1 MPSANITGLRGFLPF
16 AKVSKKIWLEGTIE
30 QNFSGLSVENFR
42 ERRTIW
48 KDSLGFLVGMFQRSF
63 KAIFDTSFPLSRLF
77 FGKWNW
83 FVQISGNRNYQMPV
97 LNFAYPFTQTVDNRF
112 AM

>member
-30 QNFSGLSVENFR
+30 QNFSGLSVEIFGNDGPS
-42 ERRTIW
+42 EKTV
-48 KDSLGFLVGMFQRSF
+48 LVSWSECSKRSF

>member
-1 MPSANITGLRGFLPF
+1 MSSANITGRRGFLPF
-16 AKVSKKIWLEGTIE
+16 AKVSKKIWLEGTTE
-30 QNFSGLSVENFR
+30 QNFSGLSVENL
-42 ERRTIW
+42 ECS
-48 KDSLGFLVGMFQRSF
+48 KRSF